1 MEPSCDVAGCHH
13 VGRPLDEAPCV
24 AHHTVIEMH
33 SRPLEPLD
41 RRRDSQPE
49 HHEVRGHQAAVVEA
63 NAFDVAV
70 ADQTARA
77 DAGAQSHSV
86 VDVELAHD
94 VSHATPERALERRTQ
109 GVDERDFEPAPAA
122 GRRHLGSDEARTDH
136 ADGGVRVQRDPQR
149 QGVVDG
155 AERVHTHH
163 PAAVRPTGQRPRL
176 AAGRDDQAIESDPLV
191 PIRAADGDLA
201 RLKIELLRHRTEADI
216 GVEVANAKV
225 DLGSVPIAG
234 QELLRKR
241 RTLIRPVDLV
251 ADDGQPPVE
260 ALAPQRLSGARAGQ
274 RRSDHRH
281 VIQPGQG
288 VSPPP
293 G

>member
-1 MEPSCDVAGCHH
+1 M
-13 VGRPLDEAPCV
+13 
-24 AHHTVIEMH
+24 
-33 SRPLEPLD
+33 
-41 RRRDSQPE
+41 
-49 HHEVRGHQAAVVEA
+49 
-63 NAFDVAV
+63 
-70 ADQTARA
+70 
-77 DAGAQSHSV
+77 
-86 VDVELAHD
+86 
-94 VSHATPERALERRTQ
+94 
-109 GVDERDFEPAPAA
+109 
-122 GRRHLGSDEARTDH
+122 
-136 ADGGVRVQRDPQR
+136 
-149 QGVVDG
+149 
-155 AERVHTHH
+155 
-163 PAAVRPTGQRPRL
+163 
-176 AAGRDDQAIESDPLV
+176 